1 MSQASVCN
9 MDSTRDTPP
18 PCRDTVL
25 VTVATLL
32 FFLLSVSITLA
43 QASDRPELAADN
55 GAIAKLQFELKD
67 DMPVTSIVWSPD
79 GKYIAASSTQ
89 GNKIHVWDVEKK
101 KRVHEFERTAAAP
114 FFNELSW
121 SSSGRYLAACDGY
134 RGGLRLYDIH
144 SWQAAHLIQPIREKR
159 CVASTF
165 SRDGQELAVLGESI
179 SFYSTDDW
187 RLLRFVDLPNSVSH
201 GVPYRFRVIGYV
213 SQSHTILIGGD
224 RRDGSNGFKVAL
236 GHVWVLDASDEIPRR
251 DFPAYK
257 VEPPST
263 SGNLISLAISPDG
276 AQVAT
281 GTTTGDGSEALGFVT
296 ASVHI
301 LRVSDGVLLGAPL
314 DGLSFGHQ
322 QGLIYTPDG
331 RYLIVAH
338 GGINIPQAIH
348 IIDAKTLQVRAV
360 VHAGSSIYGLTARP
374 DSSQFAVGAGSSI
387 FGWSLKNND

>member
-1 MSQASVCN
+1 
-9 MDSTRDTPP
+9 
-18 PCRDTVL
+18 
-25 VTVATLL
+25 
-32 FFLLSVSITLA
+32 
-43 QASDRPELAADN
+43 
-55 GAIAKLQFELKD
+55 
-67 DMPVTSIVWSPD
+67 MPVTSIVWSPD

-236 GHVWVLDASDEIPRR
+236 GHVWVLDASDEIPRAGLPSLQGGAAEHIR
-251 DFPAYK
+251 
-257 VEPPST
+257 EPYQSCHK
-263 SGNLISLAISPDG
+263 SGWRAGCYWYDHRRWLGGVGFCNRFRSHSS
-276 AQVAT
+276 
-281 GTTTGDGSEALGFVT
+281 SE
-296 ASVHI
+296 
-301 LRVSDGVLLGAPL
+301 
-314 DGLSFGHQ
+314 
-322 QGLIYTPDG
+322 
-331 RYLIVAH
+331 
-338 GGINIPQAIH
+338 
-348 IIDAKTLQVRAV
+348 
-360 VHAGSSIYGLTARP
+360 
-374 DSSQFAVGAGSSI
+374 
-387 FGWSLKNND
+387 